1 MCRMRFS
8 DGLGGG
14 GSKNRTPSVIAAVF
28 KNSPGVFFGECF
40 YLPAVFNRAHK
51 VG

>member
-8 DGLGGG
+8 DGLGG